1 MFDLSPQLSIQ
12 PISDEGKLSHGRR
25 DFLVM
30 DWEDWLT
37 CSFSLYGRPGQIVW
51 WLPIME
57 KFERWLLENLGISEN
72 HVQIEYRNITP
83 YLREFVMDR
92 MPRVSDSENI

>member
-1 MFDLSPQLSIQ
+1 
-12 PISDEGKLSHGRR
+12 
-25 DFLVM
+25 LVM

-57 KFERWLLENLGISEN
+57 KFERWLLENLGISESCS
-72 HVQIEYRNITP
+72 
-83 YLREFVMDR
+83 DR
-92 MPRVSDSENI
+92 I